1 MLKSLEKGGKMTGKI
16 AYDLM
21 LKLKGE
27 RIAGTDNHKKAN
39 RVIIQFLKDLKVE
52 YETMEFPLHISEIGK
67 GNIFL
72 GSKKYEGVPYGLT
85 VPFSVDGIL
94 EYAESFDQIENVDK
108 NFENKILIMK
118 NRPNISKFPI
128 LKKKKIKGIITA
140 SRSDDLISSL
150 HLSSWM
156 IEKKCIIP
164 MIDIK
169 YSDVLKLI
177 ENVGKRV
184 KIQGKGKTF
193 KTRSENIIAR
203 IKGKSKSKER
213 IVLMGH
219 TDTVPRSPGG
229 SDNSGGIGI
238 MAEMITYF
246 SKNPT
251 KRDLIFSFFSGEEW
265 GLWGSR
271 FFVARRERELKDCI
285 LGINFDVA
293 GDPFGTTQCIVTA
306 SDYLVNVISFASKFS
321 GTSLN
326 VSKDIY
332 SSDNMPFSLKGVPT
346 VNFLRVGGVPSRF
359 IHTDK
364 DSVDYITEKGLSPL
378 ISFGKFFVET
388 VGNSSINPIDRN
400 IDEGIKKKIEGYFT
414 GRGIELKDVVDSLKK
429 VK

>member
-1 MLKSLEKGGKMTGKI
+1 MTGKI

-27 RIAGTDNHKKAN
+27 RVSGTENHKKAN
-39 RVIIQFLKDLKVE
+39 NILKQFLKDLKVK
-52 YETMEFPLHISEIGK
+52 YETIDFPLYISDIGK
-67 GNIFL
+67 GSVTL
-72 GSKKYEGVPYGLT
+72 GSQRYEGVPYGLT
-85 VPFSVDGIL
+85 VPYSVEGIL
-94 EYAESFDQIENVDK
+94 EYAESFEQIQNIDQ

-118 NRPNISKFPI
+118 DRPNMSKFPV
-128 LKKKKIKGIITA
+128 LKEKKIKGIITA

-156 IEKKCIIP
+156 IEKNCIIP

-169 YSDVLKLI
+169 YSDVLKLM

-184 KIQGKGKTF
+184 KIEGKGKTY
-193 KTRSENIIAR
+193 KTRSENIIAK
-203 IKGKSKSKER
+203 IDGTKKTEEKI
-213 IVLMGH
+213 IVMGH

-238 MAEMITYF
+238 MAELLAYF
-246 SKNPT
+246 SKNRT
-251 KRDLIFSFFSGEEW
+251 KREIIFSFFSGEEL

-271 FFVARRERELKDCI
+271 FFVARNEKDLKNYI

-306 SDYLVNVISFASKFS
+306 NDYLVNVINFVSKLTGS
-321 GTSLN
+321 SIN

-346 VNFLRVGGVPSRF
+346 INLLRAGGVPSRF

-364 DSVDYITEKGLSPL
+364 DSVDHISEKGVLPL
-378 ISFGKFFVET
+378 INFGKFFIET
-388 VGNSSINPIDRN
+388 VGNSSINPIEKN

-414 GRGIELKDVVDSLKK
+414 GRGTEIKDVVDSLKK
-429 VK
+429 IK

>member
-1 MLKSLEKGGKMTGKI
+1 MAGKI

-27 RIAGTDNHKKAN
+27 RIAGTENHKKAN
-39 RVIIQFLKDLKVE
+39 NILKQFLKDLKVK
-52 YETMEFPLHISEIGK
+52 YETIDFPLYISEIGK
-67 GNIFL
+67 GFLVL

-85 VPFSVDGIL
+85 VPYSVEGIL
-94 EYAESFDQIENVDK
+94 EYAESFEQILNIDQ
-108 NFENKILIMK
+108 NFENKIVIMK
-118 NRPNISKFPI
+118 DRPNMSKFPV
-128 LKKKKIKGIITA
+128 LKEKKIKGIITA

-164 MIDIK
+164 IIDIK
-169 YSDVLKLI
+169 YSDVLKLL
-177 ENVGKRV
+177 ENTGKKV
-184 KIQGKGKTF
+184 KIEGKGKTY
-193 KTRSENIIAR
+193 KTRTENIIAT
-203 IKGKSKSKER
+203 IDGTKKTEEKI
-213 IVLMGH
+213 IVMGH

-238 MAEMITYF
+238 MAELLAHF

-251 KRDLIFSFFSGEEW
+251 KRGIIFSFFSGEEW

-271 FFVARRERELKDCI
+271 FFVARKEEDLKNYI

-306 SDYLVNVISFASKFS
+306 NDYLVNAINFVSKLTGS
-321 GTSLN
+321 SIN
-326 VSKDIY
+326 ISKDIY

-346 VNFLRVGGVPSRF
+346 INLFRAGGVPSRF

-364 DSVDYITEKGLSPL
+364 DSVDQISEKGVIPL
-378 ISFGKFFVET
+378 INFGKFFIET
-388 VGNSSINPIDRN
+388 IGNSCINPIERN
-400 IDEGIKKKIEGYFT
+400 IDEGIKKKIESYFT
-414 GRGIELKDVVDSLKK
+414 GRGTELKDVVDSLKK
-429 VK
+429 IK